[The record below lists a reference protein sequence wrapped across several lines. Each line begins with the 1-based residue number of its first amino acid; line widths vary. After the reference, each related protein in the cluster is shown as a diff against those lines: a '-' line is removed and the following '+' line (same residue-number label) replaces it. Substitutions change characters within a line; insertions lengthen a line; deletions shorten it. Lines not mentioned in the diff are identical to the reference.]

1 MRITRLHIENLRSI
15 KKPDIKLGDTTVF
28 IGPNNAGKL
37 AILEALQIALT
48 RRWDQR
54 GIGFT
59 EYDIHLSSDE
69 EDPKESPGV
78 VIEIEAAEVQA
89 GEWPEA
95 VQQDLG
101 QVSQVDP
108 ASGKHSIA
116 RRVECAW
123 DSSTGAFKP

>member
-1 MRITRLHIENLRSI
+1 MRITRLHIENFRSI
-15 KKPDIKLGDTTVF
+15 KKLDIELGNTTVF
-28 IGPNNAGKL
+28 IGPNNAGKS

-48 RRWDQR
+48 RLWDQR
-54 GIGFT
+54 DIGFT

-69 EDPKESPGV
+69 EDPKESPGEG
-78 VIEIEAAEVQA
+78 IEIEAAEVLA

-108 ASGKHSIA
+108 ASGKHSIVL
-116 RRVECAW
+116 RVECAW
-123 DSSTGAFKP
+123 DSSTGAFKS